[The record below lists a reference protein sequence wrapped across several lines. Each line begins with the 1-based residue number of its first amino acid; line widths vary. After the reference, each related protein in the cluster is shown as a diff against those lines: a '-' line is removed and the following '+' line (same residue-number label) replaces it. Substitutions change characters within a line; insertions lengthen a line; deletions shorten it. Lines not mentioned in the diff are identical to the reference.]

1 MLACRD
7 REGRVREKKKKKD
20 FVRPSATI
28 GQEQEFRVRAKKG
41 LK

>member
-7 REGRVREKKKKKD
+7 REGRVREKKKKD